1 MRERNAA
8 PPPPDVDRA
17 DPDVVIE
24 SDGAAFVR
32 SDGAVESFHLDAPRW
47 LTYSDGSTRL
57 TGGVTVTA
65 PDRAGGDGFTMTAA
79 EARIDDGE
87 NDFTTRG
94 AVRMEGADGL
104 VAHTGTASYAQDR
117 NLLTMH
123 DPEGPT
129 KLARAGLEAEGTRIA
144 QDRDRWIITIEGAA
158 RVRLTGGAD
167 RAGVDVAAPRAT
179 LADADRYMRFE
190 GGTRIGTGEMTIV
203 SDTATVRLGEAPT
216 TLESIE
222 LVGDVRISS
231 AAVSEGGLRESRADE
246 TTLHF
251 EPETRRL
258 RQAVLTGESTAEL
271 AGADGGNG
279 SRIESG
285 TMEVD
290 WAPGGA
296 EVVGLAAGAGAHLRF
311 PASPGAP
318 RQDIRARALT
328 AAGTPETGLTGI
340 SLAGGVEYRE
350 RHAASAPG
358 AAATRTV
365 RADRLEAGVNRG
377 LAGLL
382 EVRFDGGVRFEDEDR
397 RASAPG
403 AAYDLAGGTITL
415 SSDADAGPG
424 ATLVDGG
431 GTVAAAAAGPDAD
444 AGPGA
449 TLVDGGGTVAAAAAG
464 PDADAGP
471 GATLVDGHRTIEAG
485 GKLEVALDGSRVSG
499 SGGVQTVLAPPADEA
514 GTAEP
519 DRVPALMDPTRRINV
534 LSDTVDYDDGARL
547 ITYGGQARMW
557 QADTSFEGET
567 VAIDHSTGG
576 LSIAGP
582 VRTTIQLLRIDEET
596 GDRVVS
602 RTDAAGGNLLYD
614 DAARRAVFEGTAV
627 LRSDHGDLAADRIEV
642 LLQADGRTLDR
653 LDAAGAVQL
662 RLDGRWA
669 TGDTLVYHELE
680 GRYDVEGAPVEIVEE
695 AEPDDPAAAG
705 PSEPTCR
712 SIRGRAL
719 TFYRGSDVVTVD
731 GREQARTETS
741 NGPCQPL
748 QF

>member
-8 PPPPDVDRA
+8 LPPPGVDRGG
-17 DPDVVIE
+17 DPDVVVE
-24 SDGAAFVR
+24 SAGAAFVR

-65 PDRAGGDGFTMTAA
+65 PDRVDGDGFTMTAA
-79 EARIDDGE
+79 EAWVDDGE
-87 NDFTTRG
+87 NDFTIRG

-104 VAHTGTASYAQDR
+104 VAHTGTASYAEDR
-117 NLLTMH
+117 NLVTMH

-129 KLARAGLEAEGTRIA
+129 KLVRAGLEAEGTRIA

-158 RVRLTGGAD
+158 RVRLTGGGD

-190 GGTRIGTGEMTIV
+190 GGTRIDTGEMTVV
-203 SDTATVRLGEAPT
+203 SDTATVNLGAAPT
-216 TLESIE
+216 ALESIE
-222 LVGDVRISS
+222 LAGDVRISA

-246 TTLHF
+246 TILHF

-258 RQAVLTGESTAEL
+258 RQAVLTGESTMEL

-296 EVVGLAAGAGAHLRF
+296 EIVGLAAGGGVHLRF
-311 PASPGAP
+311 PARPGAP
-318 RQDIRARALT
+318 RQEIGARALT
-328 AAGTPETGLTGI
+328 ADGTPETGLTGI
-340 SLAGGVEYRE
+340 GLTGGVEYRE
-350 RHAASAPG
+350 RHADSAHG

-382 EVRFDGGVRFEDEDR
+382 EVQFDGRVRFDDEGR
-397 RASAPG
+397 QAAAAG

-415 SSDADAGPG
+415 SSDADAGQG

-431 GTVAAAAAGPDAD
+431 
-444 AGPGA
+444 
-449 TLVDGGGTVAAAAAG
+449 
-464 PDADAGP
+464 
-471 GATLVDGHRTIEAG
+471 RTIEAEG
-485 GKLEVALDGSRVSG
+485 ELEVALDGSRVSG

-514 GTAEP
+514 GTAKP
-519 DRVPALMDPTRRINV
+519 DRVPALMDRTRRINV
-534 LSDTVDYDDGARL
+534 LSDTVDYDDDARL

-582 VRTTIQLLRIDEET
+582 VRTTIQLVRIDEET

-602 RTDAAGGNLLYD
+602 RTDATGGSLLYD

-627 LRSDHGDLAADRIEV
+627 LRSDHGDLKADVLEV

-653 LDAAGAVQL
+653 LDAAGDVQL

-680 GRYDVEGAPVEIVEE
+680 GRYDMEGAPVEIVEE
-695 AEPDDPAAAG
+695 SAPDDSAAAA
-705 PSEPTCR
+705 PAEPTCR

>member
-1 MRERNAA
+1 
-8 PPPPDVDRA
+8 
-17 DPDVVIE
+17 
-24 SDGAAFVR
+24 
-32 SDGAVESFHLDAPRW
+32 
-47 LTYSDGSTRL
+47 
-57 TGGVTVTA
+57 
-65 PDRAGGDGFTMTAA
+65 
-79 EARIDDGE
+79 
-87 NDFTTRG
+87 
-94 AVRMEGADGL
+94 MEGADGL

-216 TLESIE
+216 ALESIE

-296 EVVGLAAGAGAHLRF
+296 EVVGLAAGAGVHLRF
-311 PASPGAP
+311 PVSPGAP

-350 RHAASAPG
+350 RHATSAPG

-397 RASAPG
+397 RAAAAG

-431 GTVAAAAAGPDAD
+431 GTVSAAAA
-444 AGPGA
+444 
-449 TLVDGGGTVAAAAAG
+449 V

-485 GKLEVALDGSRVSG
+485 EKLEVALDGSRVSG

-582 VRTTIQLLRIDEET
+582 VRTTIQLVRIDEET

-602 RTDAAGGNLLYD
+602 RTDAVGGNLLYD

-695 AEPDDPAAAG
+695 AEPDDSAAAG